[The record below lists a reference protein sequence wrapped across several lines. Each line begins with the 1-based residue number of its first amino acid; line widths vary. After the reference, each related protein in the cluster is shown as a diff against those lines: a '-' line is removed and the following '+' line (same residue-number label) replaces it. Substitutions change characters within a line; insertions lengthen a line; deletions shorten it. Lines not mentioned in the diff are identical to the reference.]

1 MKASATHAAI
11 DDVTDL
17 SAAASNVA
25 PVPALASADASGGA
39 PDLARAGDLSGAE
52 AGAFDNVVMLDDAPM
67 EDKLQVSLEGFNGPL
82 DLLLALAR
90 TQKLDLVKISILEL
104 TEQYL
109 QFIHDAKALR
119 LEIAADYLVM
129 AAWLAFLKSKLL
141 LPAQEQPEEGPSG
154 EEMAL
159 HLAFRLKRLEAM
171 RNAVARLFGR
181 KQFGQDFFAR
191 GMPEGVRTI
200 RKSEYWASVY
210 DLLKAYADQRRRT
223 AVAPVKMGG
232 RTVWSVK
239 EARER
244 LEQLLG
250 ITCNWSILDSYLEEY
265 LADEEQSK
273 TAIASSFGAILEL
286 AREGHAE
293 VRQAC
298 AFAPLYV
305 RWLKEKPSEVEAS
318 DPPAT
323 G

>member
-1 MKASATHAAI
+1 MKASNTSVAV
-11 DDVTDL
+11 DDGAGY
-17 SAAASNVA
+17 SAAANDVVS
-25 PVPALASADASGGA
+25 SDASGAMGA
-39 PDLARAGDLSGAE
+39 GAADGAE
-52 AGAFDNVVMLDDAPM
+52 LGAFDNVVMLDDAAPG
-67 EDKLQVSLEGFNGPL
+67 ERLQLSLEGFNGPL

-90 TQKLDLVKISILEL
+90 TQKLDLAKISILDL

-109 QFIHDAKALR
+109 LFIHEAKALR

-141 LPAQEQPEEGPSG
+141 LPVQEQPQEGPSG

-171 RNAVARLFGR
+171 RDAVARLFNR

-223 AVAPVKMGG
+223 AVVPVKMGG

-239 EARER
+239 EARQR
-244 LEQLLG
+244 LEKLLG
-250 ITCNWSILDSYLEEY
+250 ITCNWSILDNYLEEY
-265 LADEEQSK
+265 LVDEKQSK
-273 TAIASSFGAILEL
+273 TAIASSFGALLEMT
-286 AREGHAE
+286 REGYTE
-293 VRQAC
+293 LRQAC

-305 RWLKEKPSEVEAS
+305 RWLKEKAS
-318 DPPAT
+318 QDAAGDQT
-323 G
+323 SSG